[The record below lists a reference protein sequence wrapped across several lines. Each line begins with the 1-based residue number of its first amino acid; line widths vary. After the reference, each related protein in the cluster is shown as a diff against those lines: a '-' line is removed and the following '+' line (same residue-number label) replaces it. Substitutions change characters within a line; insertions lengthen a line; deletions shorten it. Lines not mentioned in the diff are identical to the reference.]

1 MVRRP
6 HRRRRERTAPIWPIL
21 SLVALLSVVG
31 CSGKTPLDPVLVGHV
46 VPLSGPERLAGEHAR
61 HGILLAVEDAN
72 AGIDSTAVP
81 PVRVLHADSRGEDMG
96 PIATR
101 LISVNGVAAL
111 LGGLSPS
118 EIATLAAAAKQYNVP
133 LVAPGTYEG
142 AANDPYVFPT
152 GLSPTC
158 QGTVLAQFSLEELKA
173 KRALIATNVDD
184 KRPALDRAQ
193 SQAVSAAFAAGI
205 RRAGGDVRNEFTYKT
220 PDELKSAMV
229 KARTDKPAAVLLAGV
244 PEDLT
249 ALRTAGLE
257 EKTSV
262 LFAGIDG
269 ASIHLK
275 SLRSADAV
283 YMATAFASDGTPA
296 AIEFSKKY
304 QDRFGEPPDAG
315 AGLAYDAARVLFD
328 AIRRARGG
336 DCARL
341 RQALEEV
348 KEFPALGGPL
358 SWDARHQA
366 SRPAFVVRIEKGQ
379 VKSQK
384 TYKCD
389 AG

>member
-1 MVRRP
+1 
-6 HRRRRERTAPIWPIL
+6 
-21 SLVALLSVVG
+21 LVALLFVVG

-46 VPLSGPERLAGEHAR
+46 VPLSGPERSAGEHAR
-61 HGILLAVEDAN
+61 HGILLAVEEAN

-152 GLSPTC
+152 GLMPTC
-158 QGTVLAQFSLEELKA
+158 QGIVLARFALEELKA
-173 KRALIATNVDD
+173 RRALIATNVDE

-193 SQAVSAAFAAGI
+193 SQAVSAAFATGI
-205 RRAGGDVRNEFTYKT
+205 RRAGGNVVSEFAYKNI
-220 PDELKSAMV
+220 DELRNATA
-229 KARTDKPAAVLLAGV
+229 KARADKPAVVLLAGV

-257 EKTSV
+257 ERTPI

-269 ASIHLK
+269 AANHLK
-275 SLRSADAV
+275 SVPSADGV

-304 QDRFGEPPDAG
+304 QDRFGEPPDAD

-328 AIRRARGG
+328 AIRRAGGG
-336 DCARL
+336 DSARL

-348 KEFPALGGPL
+348 KGFPALGGPL

>member
-6 HRRRRERTAPIWPIL
+6 HRRRRDRAARIWPFL
-21 SLVALLSVVG
+21 SLVPLLFLVG

-46 VPLSGPERLAGEHAR
+46 ALLSGPERSAGEHAR
-61 HGILLAVEDAN
+61 HGILLAVEEAN
-72 AGIDSTAVP
+72 AVIDPTAVP
-81 PVRVLHADSRGEDMG
+81 PVRVLHADSRREDMG

-101 LISVNGVAAL
+101 LISVNGVVAL
-111 LGGLSPS
+111 LGGISPS
-118 EIATLAAAAKQYNVP
+118 EIATLAAAAKPYNVP
-133 LVAPGTYEG
+133 LVALGTYEG

-152 GLSPTC
+152 GLTPTC
-158 QGTVLAQFSLEELKA
+158 QGTVLAQFALEELKA

-193 SQAVSAAFAAGI
+193 SQAISAAFATGI
-205 RRAGGDVRNEFTYKT
+205 RRAGGDARTEFTYKS
-220 PDELKSAMV
+220 PDELKSATM
-229 KARTDKPAAVLLAGV
+229 KARADKPAVVLLAGA
-244 PEDLT
+244 PEDLA

-257 EKTSV
+257 ERTPI

-269 ASIHLK
+269 AANHLK
-275 SLRSADAV
+275 SAPSADGV

-304 QDRFGEPPDAG
+304 QDRFGEPPDAD

-336 DCARL
+336 DSARL

-366 SRPAFVVRIEKGQ
+366 SRPAFVIRIEKGQ
-379 VKSQK
+379 VNSQK

-389 AG
+389 GS